1 MDKLQKLAEREGGR
15 MGRQGHLLVLELV
28 CSYSEWILEK
38 TLEEVRHR
46 QGRVRESDEE
56 TVLFR
61 PPGLCLKR

>member
-28 CSYSEWILEK
+28 CSYPEWILEK

-46 QGRVRESDEE
+46 QGRVWESA
-56 TVLFR
+56 V
-61 PPGLCLKR
+61 GIG

>member
-28 CSYSEWILEK
+28 CSYPEWILEK

-46 QGRVRESDEE
+46 QGRVWESAEE
-56 TVLFR
+56 TMLSSL
-61 PPGLCLKR
+61 PGCA